1 MENKTWL
8 SFFLDEIKKK
18 EIKELVHKVSLD
30 YTKDII
36 YPKKENLLNAFKLT
50 PYNNVKCVIV
60 GQDPYH
66 EENQAMGLSFSVNKD
81 VSIPKSLVNIFKEY
95 NTDLSYKIPNNG
107 DLTSWAKNGV
117 LLINSVLTVK
127 KGKAF
132 SCNYNEYEI
141 LFNDVISYLN
151 KKKTPIVFILWGESA
166 KKCIKYIDTSFH
178 LVITSP
184 HPSPLSCYRGFFGSK
199 PFSKTN
205 KFLITTNQDPIDW
218 KLEDID
224 FEDKLF

>member
-18 EIKELVHKVSLD
+18 EIKELISKVSLD
-30 YTKDII
+30 YKTNII
-36 YPKKENLLNAFKLT
+36 YPKKEKVLNAFKLT

-81 VSIPKSLVNIFKEY
+81 VAIPKSLMNIFKEY
-95 NTDLSYKIPNNG
+95 NSDLGYKIPNNG
-107 DLTSWAKNGV
+107 DLTSWARRGV
-117 LLINSVLTVK
+117 LLINSILTVK
-127 KGKAF
+127 KGNPL
-132 SCNYNEYEI
+132 SCNYSGYEI

-151 KKKTPIVFILWGESA
+151 KKETPIVFILWGESA

-178 LVITSP
+178 LVLTSA
-184 HPSPLSCYRGFFGSK
+184 HPSPLSCYRGFFNSK

-205 KFLITTNQDPIDW
+205 KFLISTNQDPIDW

>member
-18 EIKELVHKVSLD
+18 EIKELISKVSLD
-30 YTKDII
+30 YKTNII
-36 YPKKENLLNAFKLT
+36 YPKKEKVLNAFKLT

-81 VSIPKSLVNIFKEY
+81 VAIPKSLMNIFKEY
-95 NTDLSYKIPNNG
+95 NSDLGYKIPNNG
-107 DLTSWAKNGV
+107 DLTSWARRGV
-117 LLINSVLTVK
+117 LLINSILTVK
-127 KGKAF
+127 KGSPL
-132 SCNYNEYEI
+132 SCNYSGYEI

-151 KKKTPIVFILWGESA
+151 KKETPIVFILWGESA

-178 LVITSP
+178 LVLTSA
-184 HPSPLSCYRGFFGSK
+184 HPSPLSCYRGFFNSK

-205 KFLITTNQDPIDW
+205 KFLISTNQDPIDW